1 MRVQAA
7 RSPCA
12 AEGRKPE
19 SHHPP
24 QRPHLATTVPV
35 VS

>member
-7 RSPCA
+7 RSTYA

-19 SHHPP
+19 SHRPP